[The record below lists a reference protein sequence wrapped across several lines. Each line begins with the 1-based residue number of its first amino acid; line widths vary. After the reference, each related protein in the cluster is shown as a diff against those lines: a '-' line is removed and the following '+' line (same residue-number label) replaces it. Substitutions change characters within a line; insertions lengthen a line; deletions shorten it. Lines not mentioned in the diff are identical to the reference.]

1 MACKD
6 VSLNQM
12 WKMSPGFGTKAF
24 PTLLASEPR
33 WEFRDGVTPGRSLLG
48 SWGCTEGPC
57 ELTSC
62 DSTSQTV
69 HPPNR
74 NKSLLLET
82 S

>member
-12 WKMSPGFGTKAF
+12 WKTSPGFGTKAF

-48 SWGCTEGPC
+48 SWGC
-57 ELTSC
+57 
-62 DSTSQTV
+62 
-69 HPPNR
+69 
-74 NKSLLLET
+74 K
-82 S
+82 